1 MKNTIMKNVNG
12 ENIEIEVIRYFTNND
27 IEYLIYSLN
36 EIDASGYT
44 KLYASRIIG
53 NNASII
59 TDDEEWTLIK
69 EIIKQIVK
77 NNRDGSPLEIIDLN
91 EKRLNDVVL
100 VDTRVFRLQGNLVNL
115 LAENKNVKEEE
126 VEEQELVN
134 EIEEQELV
142 DEIEEP
148 EFETLEEDPIDYEEL
163 YNNLLLENEELKEQL
178 KNTKELQEKIDKIKE
193 IL

>member
-1 MKNTIMKNVNG
+1 MEMICLKNTIMKNVNG

-91 EKRLNDVVL
+91 EKRLDDVVL

-115 LAENKNVKEEE
+115 LSENKNVKEEF
-126 VEEQELVN
+126 VDEEP
-134 EIEEQELV
+134 EIEEPK
-142 DEIEEP
+142 IEEP
-148 EFETLEEDPIDYEEL
+148 EFETLEEDPIDYETL
-163 YNNLLLENEELKEQL
+163 YNNLLIENENLKEQL
-178 KNTKELQEKIDKIKE
+178 KNAQELQEKIDKIKE

>member
-36 EIDASGYT
+36 EIDSSGYT

-91 EKRLNDVVL
+91 ENRLNDVIL

-115 LAENKNVKEEE
+115 LAENKNVKEE
-126 VEEQELVN
+126 VV
-134 EIEEQELV
+134 EEQELV

-163 YNNLLLENEELKEQL
+163 YNNLLLENENLKEQL
-178 KNTKELQEKIDKIKE
+178 KNTKELQEKLDKIKE